1 MQKIQTEKEDKPM
14 SEKAKEIHNAF
25 CDYEVEKAKSL
36 RIKTVRKP
44 TEQKPNGIRTSG
56 LSRAILAMELASL
69 F

>member
-1 MQKIQTEKEDKPM
+1 M
-14 SEKAKEIHNAF
+14 SEKAKATHNTF
-25 CDYEVEKAKSL
+25 CNYEVEKTKSL

-56 LSRAILAMELASL
+56 LSRAMLAMDLASL

>member
-1 MQKIQTEKEDKPM
+1 M
-14 SEKAKEIHNAF
+14 SEKAKATHNTF
-25 CDYEVEKAKSL
+25 CNYEVEKAKSL

-56 LSRAILAMELASL
+56 LSRAMLAQQLASL